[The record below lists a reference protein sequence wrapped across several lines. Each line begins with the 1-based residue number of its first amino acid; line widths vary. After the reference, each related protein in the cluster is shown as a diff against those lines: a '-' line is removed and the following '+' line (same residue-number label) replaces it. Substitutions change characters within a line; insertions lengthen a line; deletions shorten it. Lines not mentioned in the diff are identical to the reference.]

1 MNFPEHIC
9 ALWLASAVLSPLAL
23 WTLCYLCSSILY
35 TTRPLILSPPTT
47 STSIS
52 LETVVLRTGG
62 LGAGGEV
69 WAVYRNWSGSIHQ
82 LCLELRPNIINSLAP
97 PQLCSP

>member
-9 ALWLASAVLSPLAL
+9 ALWLALLSCLPLPCG
-23 WTLCYLCSSILY
+23 LCYLCSSILY
-35 TTRPLILSPPTT
+35 TTGPLILSPPTT

-52 LETVVLRTGG
+52 LETG